1 MTKGNE
7 AIILNREAL
16 TFVIESARSQEMH
29 EANLGLFDGIVPHQ
43 QVNHALA
50 KGQKTILLGE
60 QTRLPYFPDDDRLPK
75 LHSGDPLVLFLWKVL
90 RKIPENLRQAIIE
103 APLSLTLLRSS
114 DLLYFDTYR
123 RHQAIHIGR
132 RRRTIYLPEG
142 LFHSAE
148 ERGYDYWAL
157 AEGIIFASWQ
167 LLDYLLLVDI
177 VKAYQAL
184 LKGLPSHRL
193 GGALQL
199 KLIEQHGVH
208 RRDSVDAD
216 RSELGEFADA
226 YRGPL
231 LALSPRE
238 VVGED
243 CFDLAHELFDVQR
256 EQGWAIGKMERIAQ
270 IFDFPC
276 LFHFDRDIIHGLAH
290 QMAEVRHQSV
300 EPGTFS
306 DVLHDYRDT
315 LRFERKPL
323 KTRLGKTVMPKP
335 RAIFLQTVV
344 LLGAAGLRNFFIAYG
359 EGKEDDVRELMH
371 PLWMY
376 LCSLSSDPAGIFSRI
391 GRCRAIGRE
400 ELEEDWERPL
410 AGILIRLDRAE
421 NYKQLVAEVGSMGMN
436 AREELLALVR
446 TQRLEEEDEWEVF
459 KGQKQ
464 GIVTHACIALD
475 ALDGIGKEAEE
486 IDWHSND
493 EICAAL
499 ADRPHRFSSDPSG
512 ILMYMRT
519 YKNTMERFGG
529 GDPDS
534 LFMLASILVRL
545 DKYKEYDKLLECVYA
560 MGKPAFSALHAVFEQ
575 IPERDMERRKIL
587 KRSRILWSRMMA
599 RTRRRTA
606 KVGKS

>member
-1 MTKGNE
+1 MTKGNGST
-7 AIILNREAL
+7 ILNREVL
-16 TFVIESARSQEMH
+16 IFVIDSQGSQEMD
-29 EANLGLFDGIVPHQ
+29 EANLGLFDGIVSHQ

-50 KGQKTILLGE
+50 RGQKAILLGE
-60 QTRLPYFPDDDRLPK
+60 QTRLPYFPEDDRLPK
-75 LHSGDPLVLFLWKVL
+75 LHAGDPLVLLLWKVL

-103 APLSLTLLRSS
+103 APLSLTLLRGN

-142 LFHSAE
+142 LLHSAE
-148 ERGYDYWAL
+148 ERGYDYWAV

-184 LKGLPSHRL
+184 IKELPSHRL
-193 GGALQL
+193 GEALQL
-199 KLIEQHGVH
+199 KLIEQNNAH
-208 RRDSVDAD
+208 RRDCVDAD

-226 YRGPL
+226 YRGQL
-231 LALSPRE
+231 LALRPRE

-243 CFDLAHELFDVQR
+243 CFDLAHELFDGQR
-256 EQGWAIGKMERIAQ
+256 ERGWALDKMKRIAQ
-270 IFDFPC
+270 VLDFPR

-290 QMAEVRHQSV
+290 QMAEDRHQSV
-300 EPGTFS
+300 EPGTFA
-306 DVLHDYRDT
+306 DVLHDYRDA
-315 LRFERKPL
+315 LRFEREPL
-323 KTRLGKTVMPKP
+323 KTTLGKTVMPKP
-335 RAIFLQTVV
+335 RAIFLKTIV

-359 EGKEDDVRELMH
+359 EGKEDDVRELVH

-400 ELEEDWERPL
+400 GLEEDWERLL

-421 NYKQLVAEVGSMGMN
+421 NYKQLVAEVGLMGTN

-475 ALDGIGKEAEE
+475 ALDGIGKEVEE
-486 IDWHSND
+486 TDWHSD
-493 EICAAL
+493 DKICAAL

-519 YKNTMERFGG
+519 YKNNMERFGG

-545 DKYKEYDKLLECVYA
+545 DKYKEYDKLLECVCV

-575 IPERDMERRKIL
+575 IPESDIKRQEIL
-587 KRSRILWSRMMA
+587 KRSRVLWSRMMA
-599 RTRRRTA
+599 RTRRRMA
-606 KVGKS
+606 KTGKS

>member
-1 MTKGNE
+1 MTKGNRST
-7 AIILNREAL
+7 ILNREVL
-16 TFVIESARSQEMH
+16 TFVIDSPGSQEID

-43 QVNHALA
+43 QVNNALA
-50 KGQKTILLGE
+50 KGQKAILLGE
-60 QTRLPYFPDDDRLPK
+60 QTRLPYFPEDDRLPK
-75 LHSGDPLVLFLWKVL
+75 LHAGDPLVLLLWKVL
-90 RKIPENLRQAIIE
+90 RKIPDNLRQAIVE
-103 APLSLTLLRSS
+103 APLSLTLLRSN

-142 LFHSAE
+142 LLYSAE
-148 ERGYDYWAL
+148 DRGYDYWAL
-157 AEGIIFASWQ
+157 AEGIIFSSWQ

-193 GGALQL
+193 GEALQL
-199 KLIEQHGVH
+199 KLIETYSAH
-208 RRDSVDAD
+208 RRDSVEAD

-226 YRGPL
+226 YRRQL
-231 LALSPRE
+231 LALRPHE

-243 CFDLAHELFDVQR
+243 CFGLAHELFDVQKER
-256 EQGWAIGKMERIAQ
+256 GWALDKMERIAQ
-270 IFDFPC
+270 VFDFPC

-290 QMAEVRHQSV
+290 QMAEDRHQSV
-300 EPGTFS
+300 DPTSFA
-306 DVLHDYRDT
+306 DVLHDYRDA
-315 LRFERKPL
+315 LRFEREPL
-323 KTRLGKTVMPKP
+323 KTTLGKIVMPKP

-359 EGKEDDVRELMH
+359 EGKEDDVRELVH

-376 LCSLSSDPAGIFSRI
+376 LCSLSSDPAGVFSRI

-400 ELEEDWERPL
+400 GLVEDWERLL

-421 NYKQLVAEVGSMGMN
+421 NYKQLVAEVGSMGVN

-459 KGQKQ
+459 KGKKQ

-486 IDWHSND
+486 IDWHSD
-493 EICAAL
+493 DKICAAL

-519 YKNTMERFGG
+519 YKNTIDRFGG

-534 LFMLASILVRL
+534 LFLLASILVRL
-545 DKYKEYDKLLECVYA
+545 DKHKEYDKLLECVYV
-560 MGKPAFSALHAVFEQ
+560 MGKPGFSALHAVFEQ
-575 IPERDMERRKIL
+575 IPERDMERQEIL

-606 KVGKS
+606 KIGKS